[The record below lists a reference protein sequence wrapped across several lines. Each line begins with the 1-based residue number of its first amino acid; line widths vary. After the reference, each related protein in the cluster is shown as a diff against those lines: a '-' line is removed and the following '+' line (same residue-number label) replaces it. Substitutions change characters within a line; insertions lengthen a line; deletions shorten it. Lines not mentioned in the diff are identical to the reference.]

1 MEKLAIAALFVL
13 VVAAAAFVCGP
24 YILEGFVDKLEE
36 WEEIM
41 DASQDEK

>member
-1 MEKLAIAALFVL
+1 MEKLAFAALAVL
-13 VVAAAAFVCGP
+13 AVAATGFVCGP
-24 YILEGFVDKLEE
+24 YILEAMVDKLEE